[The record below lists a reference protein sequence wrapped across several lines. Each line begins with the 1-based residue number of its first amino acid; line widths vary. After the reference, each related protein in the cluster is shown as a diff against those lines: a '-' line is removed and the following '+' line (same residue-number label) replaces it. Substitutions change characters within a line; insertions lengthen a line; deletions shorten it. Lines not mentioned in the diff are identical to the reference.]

1 MRALGYLSLPLRV
14 DALVVEHQEQQRYDT
29 RHDETEFE
37 GMAEKIT
44 RRVFCAI
51 EVGGHG

>member
-29 RHDETEFE
+29 RYDEPKFKSMT
-37 GMAEKIT
+37 EKIT